1 MRQRR
6 KRRRT
11 SLYLVMLLVGI
22 FLSTLVVQGVTLR
35 ANCKKL
41 AAQQTQLEEKKK
53 SLTKEKEAIEE
64 KQAYMQ
70 TDEYVEEIAREKLGL
85 LYNNEIIFKAQE

>member
-85 LYNNEIIFKAQE
+85 LYNNEIIFKAKE